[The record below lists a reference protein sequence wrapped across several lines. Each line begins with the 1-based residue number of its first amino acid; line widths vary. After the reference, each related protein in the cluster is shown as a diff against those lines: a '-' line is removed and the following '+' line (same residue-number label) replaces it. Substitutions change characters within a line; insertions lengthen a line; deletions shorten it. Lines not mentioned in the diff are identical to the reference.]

1 MKSTRKTST
10 RRSGPAGHG
19 HGHDK
24 KQCLDRE
31 KNGEDECLTAFL
43 TFLWYIYIWL
53 YIYRYIHALYV
64 RMTMTLSQ
72 FLILLQLH
80 VLVWCIPLQDGLI
93 MKSPIWWTYLPW
105 FALPPF
111 YAFYMAQLC
120 RPRGEISLLQ
130 EGLARTP
137 ERRSRDLQGAHM
149 KLKLAL
155 W

>member
-24 KQCLDRE
+24 NQCLDPE

-43 TFLWYIYIWL
+43 TFLWYIY
-53 YIYRYIHALYV
+53 RYIHALYV
-64 RMTMTLSQ
+64 RMTMTLSK

-111 YAFYMAQLC
+111 YAFYVAQLC
-120 RPRGEISLLQ
+120 RPRG
-130 EGLARTP
+130 RNFTP
-137 ERRSRDLQGAHM
+137 SRRSCANSRKTIQRPTRSPYEA
-149 KLKLAL
+149 
-155 W
+155 